1 MALARY
7 INRVDDLLG
16 DPALPAE
23 VADLLGDYFDLLSYL
38 DDAFKVP
45 DECKPSGSKVEAL
58 VWETLGLDGA
68 P

>member
-7 INRVDDLLG
+7 INRVDDVLG
-16 DPALPAE
+16 TPDLPSE
-23 VADLLGDYFDLLSYL
+23 IADLLGDYYDLLSAL
-38 DDAFKVP
+38 DDAFTVP
-45 DECKPSGSKVEAL
+45 GERKPSGRKIEAL